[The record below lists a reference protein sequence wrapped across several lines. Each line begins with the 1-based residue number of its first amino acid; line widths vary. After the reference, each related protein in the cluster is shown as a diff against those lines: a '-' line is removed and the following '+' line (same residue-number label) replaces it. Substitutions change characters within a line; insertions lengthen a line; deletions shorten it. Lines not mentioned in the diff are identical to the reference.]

1 MKPIFKQVTIWAS
14 TLVVSAGVAFAA
26 FFDYSALNKNP
37 ANNGNNSGNNQ
48 NGNVEKPSL
57 SPQQALLNSLV
68 SIDEAK
74 IDGGIEVTT
83 VDNTKINV
91 NLDGNLSIDTANL
104 DNIRFEGGAD
114 LEFSGTKFHGDLNY
128 YQGKIFFDFEQAKL
142 FLETQSLLDFVEM
155 IPNYGVDLALPEEI
169 TNIDVNG
176 IIEKVNSMTPEK
188 APNGYYFLLPLN
200 DEIELYLKSDEN
212 YNFTGVR
219 TNKFYFQDTYIY
231 LDFDVDQTFEEELEF
246 TTPNILEYQNFA
258 PTFDL
263 INVIYNTFSKDNNT
277 LNLNVDINHLDNPYL
292 TFDADL
298 SYDKALS
305 SLSLDGEVLEASHE
319 RTHEFKL
326 GYQNS
331 NLIVD
336 YNNLKF
342 KIEGRNINALIN
354 YILTKVGD
362 ALLSDSLAD
371 LSGVMQDVDI
381 NGIINNLTTA
391 NNFIKKIDVG
401 SESIKVT
408 LNLDTLG
415 LEAGDIIFELAFDKT
430 TFKGIS
436 INDLMINGY
445 TVDIN
450 LSTKEY
456 NPVNFVESE
465 YIAIDPA
472 LCLVDAFEGLS
483 QESKFRVDFK
493 ATVDDSVVETQDI
506 AINGDLQFD
515 IDGQFGY
522 GDLNLVDKANYAHN
536 IKVDMVNYDKILFA
550 YNETMKGKFSSNFFT
565 DVFDMVSEILNNKD
579 DHFYEL
585 FGDLL
590 NNMSSLPLMD
600 AINSGDYG
608 KLFEIGLIDSLNV
621 TENTIELGIYGGLL
635 GLDNVINI
643 EINYDRNTED
653 ATSILKGIKVKDFKV
668 GENTFNFEAN
678 LVKFDESLEST
689 RLNPADPYI
698 EFDSLAVL
706 LRLGINTSVF
716 NHYHFNGS
724 VNINAKIL
732 GGLFNYNE
740 NIDVEVKVLNEKG
753 NVSVAV
759 ELPDIPIISLV
770 NGGESGQRNNENRS
784 ASLYFKDG
792 YFYINRKEDY
802 REGLFWGDWKT
813 YEIYAKV
820 DSNYFLDNILY
831 YFCDMILGFNDTIM
845 NAINGSDSDDSSGD
859 TSIKYE
865 NLITEYSYNE
875 NSENPFFNFGLN
887 LYELTKMEMFDT
899 LNLKVYVDDVGKTL
913 KGLDVGLNINL
924 AGAIL
929 SLALGAKLDLVDLG
943 SEFTL
948 DTMNSY
954 IEQHQNDVV
963 NQTYTIN

>member
-1 MKPIFKQVTIWAS
+1 MKPIFKQVTIWVS

-37 ANNGNNSGNNQ
+37 ANNGNNGGNNQ

-155 IPNYGVDLALPEEI
+155 IPNYGVDIALPEEI

-188 APNGYYFLLPLN
+188 APNGYYFLLTLN

-246 TTPNILEYQNFA
+246 TTPNILEYQDFA

-292 TFDADL
+292 TFNADL

-305 SLSLDGEVLEASHE
+305 SLSLDGAVLEASHE
-319 RTHEFKL
+319 RTYEFKL

-371 LSGVMQDVDI
+371 LSGVMQGVDI

-506 AINGDLQFD
+506 AINGGLQFD

-653 ATSILKGIKVKDFKV
+653 ATSILKGIKIKDFKV

-689 RLNPADPYI
+689 RLNPADTYL

-706 LRLGINTSVF
+706 LRLGINTSVY

-724 VNINAKIL
+724 VKINAKIL

-887 LYELTKMEMFDT
+887 LYELTKMGMFDT

-913 KGLDVGLNINL
+913 KGLDVGLDINL

>member
-231 LDFDVDQTFEEELEF
+231 LDFDVDQTFEEQLEF
-246 TTPNILEYQNFA
+246 TTPNILEYQDFA

>member
-246 TTPNILEYQNFA
+246 TTPNILEYQDFA

-465 YIAIDPA
+465 YITIDPA

-493 ATVDDSVVETQDI
+493 ATVDDPVVETQDI
-506 AINGDLQFD
+506 AINGGLQFD

-522 GDLNLVDKANYAHN
+522 GDLNLVDKANYAHD
-536 IKVDMVNYDKILFA
+536 IKVDMRNYDRILFT
-550 YNETMKGKFSSNFFT
+550 YNETMKGEFSSNFFT

-643 EINYDRNTED
+643 EINYDRNTAD

-724 VNINAKIL
+724 VKINAKIL

-740 NIDVEVKVLNEKG
+740 DIDVDVKVLNEKG

-770 NGGESGQRNNENRS
+770 NGGESGQWNNENRR

-820 DSNYFLDNILY
+820 DSNYFLDNMLY

-865 NLITEYSYNE
+865 NLITDYSYNE
-875 NSENPFFNFGLN
+875 NSENPYFNFGLN

-899 LNLKVYVDDVGKTL
+899 LNLKVYVDDAGKTL
-913 KGLDVGLNINL
+913 KGLDVDLNINL

>member
-37 ANNGNNSGNNQ
+37 ANNGNNGGNNQ

-68 SIDEAK
+68 SIDDAK
-74 IDGGIEVTT
+74 INGGIEVTT
-83 VDNTKINV
+83 VDNKTVDVKV
-91 NLDGNLSIDTANL
+91 DGNLSIDTTNL

-114 LEFSGTKFHGDLNY
+114 VELNGTKLHGDLNY

-155 IPNYGVDLALPEEI
+155 IPNYGVDIALPEEI
-169 TNIDVNG
+169 TNIDLNG
-176 IIEKVNSMTPEK
+176 IIEKVNSMEPEK
-188 APNGYYFLLPLN
+188 APNGYFFTLPLSE
-200 DEIELYLKSDEN
+200 EINLYLKSDEN

-219 TNKFYFQDTYIY
+219 TDKFYFQDTYIY
-231 LDFDVDQTFEEELEF
+231 LDFDVDQNFEGELEF
-246 TTPNILEYQNFA
+246 TTPNILEYQDFA

-305 SLSLDGEVLEASHE
+305 SLSLDGAVIETSRE

-342 KIEGRNINALIN
+342 KIQGQSINTLIN
-354 YILTKVGD
+354 YVLTKVGD
-362 ALLSDSLAD
+362 VLLSNSFGD
-371 LSGVMQDVDI
+371 LSGVMQGVDI
-381 NGIINNLTTA
+381 NEIINNLTTA
-391 NNFIKKIDVG
+391 NNFIKKIDVT
-401 SESIKVT
+401 SESVKVT
-408 LNLDTLG
+408 LNIDSFG
-415 LEAGDIIFELAFDKT
+415 LEVGDIILDIGFDKT

-456 NPVNFVESE
+456 SPVNFVESE
-465 YIAIDPA
+465 YTAIDPA
-472 LCLVDAFEGLS
+472 LCLIDAFEGLS

-493 ATVDDSVVETQDI
+493 ANVDDSVAETQDI
-506 AINGDLQFD
+506 SINGGLQFD
-515 IDGQFGY
+515 LDGQFGY
-522 GDLNLVDKANYAHN
+522 GNLNLVDKANYAHN
-536 IKVDMVNYDKILFA
+536 IKVDMRSYDEILFA
-550 YNETMKGKFSSNFFT
+550 YNETMKGRFSSNFFT

-600 AINSGDYG
+600 AINNSDYG
-608 KLFEIGLIDSLNV
+608 KLFEIGLIDSLKV
-621 TENTIELGIYGGLL
+621 SENAIELGIYGGLL

-643 EINYDRNTED
+643 EINYDRGAD
-653 ATSILKGIKVKDFKV
+653 DRVSILKGIKVKDFKV
-668 GENTFNFEAN
+668 GENTFNFEAS
-678 LVKFDESLEST
+678 LSRFDDSLENT
-689 RLNPADPYI
+689 RLDPQDVYI

-706 LRLGINTSVF
+706 LRLGINTSVY
-716 NHYHFNGS
+716 NHYHFSGS
-724 VNINAKIL
+724 ANINIDF
-732 GGLFNYNE
+732 GLFGDDNKDIP
-740 NIDVEVKVLNEKG
+740 IDVKVLNEKG

-759 ELPDIPIISLV
+759 ELTNIPIISVL
-770 NGGESGQRNNENRS
+770 NGGESGQWNNENRR
-784 ASLYFKDG
+784 ASLYYKDG
-792 YFYINRKEDY
+792 YFYINRKEEY
-802 REGLFWGDWKT
+802 REGWFWGDWKT
-813 YEIYAKV
+813 YETYAKV
-820 DSNYFLDNILY
+820 ESSYFLDNIIY
-831 YFCDMILGFNDTIM
+831 YLCDMVLGFNDTILDL
-845 NAINGSDSDDSSGD
+845 IGNGSSSDSESSGS
-859 TSIKYE
+859 TIKYE
-865 NLITEYSYNE
+865 NLISRYSYNE
-875 NSENPFFNFGLN
+875 NSENPFFKFDLN
-887 LYELTKMEMFDT
+887 LFELTKMDMFDT
-899 LNLKVYVDDVGKTL
+899 LNLKVYVNDETKTL
-913 KGLDVGLNINL
+913 SGLDIGLDIKVL
-924 AGAIL
+924 LTIG
-929 SLALGAKLDLVDLG
+929 LGAKLDLVDLG

-954 IEQHQNDVV
+954 IEQHQNDVI

>member
-246 TTPNILEYQNFA
+246 TTPNILEYQDFA

-493 ATVDDSVVETQDI
+493 ATVDDPVVETQDI
-506 AINGDLQFD
+506 AINGGLQFD

-522 GDLNLVDKANYAHN
+522 GDLNLVDKANYAHD
-536 IKVDMVNYDKILFA
+536 IKVDMRNYDRILFT
-550 YNETMKGKFSSNFFT
+550 YNETMKGEFSSNFFT

-643 EINYDRNTED
+643 EINYDRNTAD

-678 LVKFDESLEST
+678 LGKFDDSLEST
-689 RLNPADPYI
+689 RLNPADAYI

-724 VNINAKIL
+724 VKINAKIL

-740 NIDVEVKVLNEKG
+740 DIDVDVKVLNEKG

-770 NGGESGQRNNENRS
+770 NGGESGQWNNENRR

-820 DSNYFLDNILY
+820 DSNYFLDNMLY

-865 NLITEYSYNE
+865 NLITDYSYNE
-875 NSENPFFNFGLN
+875 NSENPYFNFGLN

-899 LNLKVYVDDVGKTL
+899 LNLKVYVDDAGKTL
-913 KGLDVGLNINL
+913 KGLDVDLNINL